1 MSSWRARIGKV
12 SPSRG
17 DNYIYEF
24 YQIAPPNILLTVIA
38 TTVKKLEP
46 GNFLKAFQAY
56 EEAALTLASEGAQT
70 LIFGGGPVFVS
81 QEPGSEDALC
91 SRLEKATSLSVITEF
106 SSAADACRELGI
118 KRLGIIS
125 PYREPL
131 NGIIQ
136 TNFQQRGFDV
146 PLIRGL
152 GIERNIDIGNL
163 PEDAAFNLT
172 MAAFR
177 EGPEVDGYYITCPRW
192 RTAASIAALEQ
203 KTGKP
208 VVTSVQANIR
218 SAFKDLGIGD
228 RISGYGALLSSAAAE

>member
-17 DNYIYEF
+17 DTYIYEF
-24 YQIAPPNILLTVIA
+24 YQIAPENILLTVIA
-38 TTVKKLEP
+38 ATVKKLEP
-46 GNFLKAFQAY
+46 DNFARAFKIY
-56 EEAALTLASEGAQT
+56 EEAALTLAQEGAQT

-81 QEPGSEDALC
+81 QPPGSEEALC
-91 SRLEKATSLSVITEF
+91 SRLEKATSLHVVTEF
-106 SSAADACRELGI
+106 ASAANASRALGI

-125 PYREPL
+125 PYKEKL

-136 TNFQQRGFDV
+136 SYFQQKGFQV

-172 MAAFR
+172 LEAFR
-177 EGPEVDGYYITCPRW
+177 EGPAVDGFYITCPRW
-192 RTAASIAALEQ
+192 RTAASIGALE
-203 KTGKP
+203 KETGKP
-208 VVTSVQANIR
+208 VVTSVQANIW
-218 SAFKDLGIGD
+218 SAFKDLGIED
-228 RISGYGALLSSAAAE
+228 RISGYGALLSSMPG

>member
-17 DNYIYEF
+17 DTYIYEF
-24 YQIAPPNILLTVIA
+24 YQIVPKNILLTVIA

-46 GNFLKAFQAY
+46 GNFLRAFKAY
-56 EEAALTLASEGAQT
+56 EEAALTLAKEGAQT

-81 QEPGSEDALC
+81 QERGSEEALC

-106 SSAADACRELGI
+106 SSASDASRALGI

-125 PYREPL
+125 PFREEL
-131 NGIIQ
+131 NGLTQ
-136 TNFQQRGFDV
+136 SYFQEKGFQV

-152 GIERNIDIGNL
+152 GIERNIEIGNL

-177 EGPEVDGYYITCPRW
+177 EEPEVDGFYITCPRW
-192 RTAASIAALEQ
+192 RTAASIAPLE
-203 KTGKP
+203 KETGRP
-208 VVTSVQANIR
+208 VVTTVQANIW
-218 SAFKDLGIGD
+218 SAFKDLGIRD
-228 RISGYGALLSSAAAE
+228 RISGYGELLSSLAD